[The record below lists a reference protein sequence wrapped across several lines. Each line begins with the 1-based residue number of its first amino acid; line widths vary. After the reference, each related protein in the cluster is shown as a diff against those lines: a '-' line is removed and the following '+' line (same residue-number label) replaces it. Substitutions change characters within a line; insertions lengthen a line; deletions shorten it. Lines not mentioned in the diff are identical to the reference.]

1 MLENRGDAGT
11 ETKKERELE
20 MKPATEVTVNLF
32 LVILT
37 GHLTQYDVKQSR
49 GKYWNP
55 YALGHYMGAANNVSD
70 DTKAFH
76 ERGDVE
82 AMEALKTS
90 LGQRFTD
97 LTPVR
102 AVVRKINAWI
112 DDAKIPR
119 YPTTKGGSK

>member
-1 MLENRGDAGT
+1 
-11 ETKKERELE
+11 
-20 MKPATEVTVNLF
+20 MKPSTEVTVNVF

-76 ERGDVE
+76 GRGDVE

-112 DDAKIPR
+112 DDARVPR